1 MAFEVKKISPIDLQ
15 PRKAVGVSLPFTGR
29 AVFNQT
35 FETKE
40 AIKTNLINYFL
51 TGKGERYMNPT
62 FGNALQPL
70 LFDQLTEDKV
80 KEIDS
85 IVKSDIERYFPRVEP
100 VEISTVGDPDRNTVQ
115 FVLKYK
121 LRDTSVEDEVVI
133 NFYN

>member
-85 IVKSDIERYFPRVEP
+85 LVKRDIERYFPRVEP